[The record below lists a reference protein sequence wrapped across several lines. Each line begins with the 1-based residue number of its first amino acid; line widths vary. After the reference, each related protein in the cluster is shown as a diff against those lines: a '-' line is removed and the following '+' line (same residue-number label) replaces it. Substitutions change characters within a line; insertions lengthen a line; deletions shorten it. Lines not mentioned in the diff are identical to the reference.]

1 MKLDS
6 ARKFNLPLAI
16 IVILLSSGCN
26 YSADDLVENL
36 RNSPIL
42 SAKQKGE
49 DLSEASKI
57 EVTTSKEKGSSN
69 GPITDNA
76 EYEKAKAVLTAPVI
90 AIDNFFAGLT
100 SSSIFPQTDKDKVPN
115 GTPKKGSAEPK
126 SKSGS
131 NASPTKYAE
140 YEKAKAVLTAPVIAA
155 DDFFKSLKSSS
166 FFAPADQVSVPEV
179 KVLSNDLTE
188 GNAKYQ
194 TTLAV
199 LNSPVVAVA
208 RTSVIASSRSL
219 DVVASQKN
227 LTANLSTNAGI
238 FPESGKVQPGAQAT
252 FSLSKFMFDYGQTD
266 RQLKLAALETKGS
279 ILSAHTALNSEL
291 TNLLSNFII
300 LEGARNSLDVID
312 TYLLQ
317 YEEREQTIR
326 TAVSSGILS
335 RTDLLEIEEAKN
347 NIDSQYER
355 LKLTKDRSEKFLQT
369 YLDDQYSKVNEEI
382 SKRLVP
388 GYKLN
393 YTKTNVSSD
402 LIAVRKIALETE
414 IEIAQNYDRYRIN
427 ANASLSSPSPV
438 NDSFS
443 TFAGFSVTKP
453 ILDGGQSP
461 ATIRKKKA
469 DLEVLIQEINALEL
483 ERKLVLSSWEIFK
496 KYHKMDG
503 EFLEERKEI
512 LLSKSIELESR
523 FKAGQVGV
531 VSLASAILSS
541 AQAEVD
547 IIQHKTELMQK
558 KLEAASALTQPCAVV
573 DICED
578 IQQIFSME

>member
-6 ARKFNLPLAI
+6 AKKFNLPLAVSI
-16 IVILLSSGCN
+16 ILLLNGCSNSSDN
-26 YSADDLVENL
+26 LIENL
-36 RNSPIL
+36 KNSPIL
-42 SAKQKGE
+42 SPVQTGE
-49 DLSEASKI
+49 NLSETSTIEIVNSKA
-57 EVTTSKEKGSSN
+57 KKSSN
-69 GPITDNA
+69 GSVAKNA
-76 EYEKAKAVLTAPVI
+76 EYEKAKVVLTAPVI
-90 AIDNFFAGLT
+90 AVDNFFASLT
-100 SSSIFPQTDKDKVPN
+100 NSPIFAQITRNKVSSSTTLNESIDPKIKD
-115 GTPKKGSAEPK
+115 S
-126 SKSGS
+126 S
-131 NASPTKYAE
+131 TKNAE

-155 DDFFKSLKSSS
+155 DEFFENLKSSS
-166 FFAPADQVSVPEV
+166 FFAPTDQVSIPEV
-179 KVLSNDLTE
+179 KTLSNNLIRS
-188 GNAKYQ
+188 NAKYE
-194 TTLAV
+194 TTTAV

-208 RTSVIASSRSL
+208 SKSIIASSRSL
-219 DVVASQKN
+219 DVIASQKN

-266 RQLKLAALETKGS
+266 RQLKLAALETQGS

-291 TNLLSNFII
+291 TNLLSNFIV
-300 LEGARNSLDVID
+300 LEGARSSLDVID

-317 YEEREQTIR
+317 YKEREQTIR

-369 YLDDQYSKVNEEI
+369 YLDDRYSKVNEEI

-402 LIAVRKIALETE
+402 LIAVRQNALETE

-461 ATIRKKKA
+461 ATISKKKA
-469 DLEVLIQEINALEL
+469 DLEVLIQEINALEF
-483 ERKLVLSSWEIFK
+483 ERELVLSSWEIFK
-496 KYHKMDG
+496 KYHQMDG

-558 KLEAASALTQPCAVV
+558 KLEAASALTQPCALV

-578 IQQIFSME
+578 IQQIFSIE

>member
-6 ARKFNLPLAI
+6 AKKFNLPLAVSI
-16 IVILLSSGCN
+16 ILLLNGCSNSSDN
-26 YSADDLVENL
+26 LIENL
-36 RNSPIL
+36 KNSPIL
-42 SAKQKGE
+42 SPVQTGE
-49 DLSEASKI
+49 NLSETSTIEIVNSKA
-57 EVTTSKEKGSSN
+57 KKSSN
-69 GPITDNA
+69 GSVAKNA
-76 EYEKAKAVLTAPVI
+76 EYEKAKVVLTAPVI
-90 AIDNFFAGLT
+90 AVDNFFASLT
-100 SSSIFPQTDKDKVPN
+100 NSPIFAQITRNKVSSSTTLNESIDPKIKD
-115 GTPKKGSAEPK
+115 S
-126 SKSGS
+126 S
-131 NASPTKYAE
+131 TKNAE

-155 DDFFKSLKSSS
+155 DEFFENLKSSS
-166 FFAPADQVSVPEV
+166 FFAPTDQVSIPEV
-179 KVLSNDLTE
+179 KTLSNNLIRS
-188 GNAKYQ
+188 NAKYE
-194 TTLAV
+194 TTTAV

-208 RTSVIASSRSL
+208 SKSIIASSRSL
-219 DVVASQKN
+219 DVIASQKN

-266 RQLKLAALETKGS
+266 RQLKLAALETQGS

-291 TNLLSNFII
+291 TNLLSNFIV
-300 LEGARNSLDVID
+300 LEGARSSLDVID

-317 YEEREQTIR
+317 YKEREQTIR

-369 YLDDQYSKVNEEI
+369 YLNDRYSKVNEEI

-402 LIAVRKIALETE
+402 LIAVRQNALETE

-461 ATIRKKKA
+461 ATISKKKA
-469 DLEVLIQEINALEL
+469 DLEVLIQEINALEF
-483 ERKLVLSSWEIFK
+483 ERELVLSSWEIFK
-496 KYHKMDG
+496 KYHQMDG

-558 KLEAASALTQPCAVV
+558 KLEAASALTQPCALV

-578 IQQIFSME
+578 IQQIFSIE

>member
-6 ARKFNLPLAI
+6 AKKFNLPLAVSI
-16 IVILLSSGCN
+16 ILLLNGCSNSSDN
-26 YSADDLVENL
+26 LIENL
-36 RNSPIL
+36 KNSPIL
-42 SAKQKGE
+42 SPVQTGE
-49 DLSEASKI
+49 NLSETSTIEIVNSKA
-57 EVTTSKEKGSSN
+57 KKSSN
-69 GPITDNA
+69 GSVPKNA
-76 EYEKAKAVLTAPVI
+76 EYEKAKVVLTAPVI
-90 AIDNFFAGLT
+90 AVDNFFASLT
-100 SSSIFPQTDKDKVPN
+100 NSPIFAQITRNKVSSSTTLHESIDPKIKD
-115 GTPKKGSAEPK
+115 S
-126 SKSGS
+126 S
-131 NASPTKYAE
+131 TKNAE

-155 DDFFKSLKSSS
+155 DEFFENLKSSS
-166 FFAPADQVSVPEV
+166 FFAPTDQVSIPEV
-179 KVLSNDLTE
+179 KTLSNNLIRS
-188 GNAKYQ
+188 NAKYE
-194 TTLAV
+194 TTTAV
-199 LNSPVVAVA
+199 MNSPVVAVA
-208 RTSVIASSRSL
+208 SKSIIASSRSL
-219 DVVASQKN
+219 DVIASQKN

-266 RQLKLAALETKGS
+266 RQLKLAALETQGS

-291 TNLLSNFII
+291 TNLLSNFIV
-300 LEGARNSLDVID
+300 LEGARSSLDVID

-317 YEEREQTIR
+317 YKEREQTIR

-369 YLDDQYSKVNEEI
+369 YLNDRYSKVNEEI

-402 LIAVRKIALETE
+402 LIAVRQTALETE

-461 ATIRKKKA
+461 ATISKKKA
-469 DLEVLIQEINALEL
+469 DLEVLIQEINALEF
-483 ERKLVLSSWEIFK
+483 ERELVLSSWEIFK
-496 KYHKMDG
+496 KYHQMDG

-558 KLEAASALTQPCAVV
+558 KLEAASALTQPCALV

-578 IQQIFSME
+578 IQQIFSIE

>member
-6 ARKFNLPLAI
+6 AKKFNLPLAVSI
-16 IVILLSSGCN
+16 ILLLNGCSNSSDN
-26 YSADDLVENL
+26 LIENL
-36 RNSPIL
+36 KNSPIL
-42 SAKQKGE
+42 SPVQKGE
-49 DLSEASKI
+49 NLSETSTTEIVNSKA
-57 EVTTSKEKGSSN
+57 KKSSN
-69 GPITDNA
+69 GSVAKNA
-76 EYEKAKAVLTAPVI
+76 EYEKAKVVLTAPVI
-90 AIDNFFAGLT
+90 AVDNFFASLT
-100 SSSIFPQTDKDKVPN
+100 NSPIFAQITRNKVSSSTTLNESIDPKIKDP
-115 GTPKKGSAEPK
+115 S
-126 SKSGS
+126 
-131 NASPTKYAE
+131 TKNAE

-155 DDFFKSLKSSS
+155 DEFFDNLKSSS
-166 FFAPADQVSVPEV
+166 FFAPTDQVSIPEV
-179 KVLSNDLTE
+179 KTLSNNLIRS
-188 GNAKYQ
+188 NAKYE
-194 TTLAV
+194 TTTAV

-208 RTSVIASSRSL
+208 SKSIIASSRSL
-219 DVVASQKN
+219 DVIASQKN

-266 RQLKLAALETKGS
+266 RQLKLAALETQGS

-291 TNLLSNFII
+291 TNLLSNFIV
-300 LEGARNSLDVID
+300 LEGARSSLDVID

-317 YEEREQTIR
+317 YKEREQTIR

-369 YLDDQYSKVNEEI
+369 YLDDRYSKVNEEI

-402 LIAVRKIALETE
+402 LIAVRQNALETE

-461 ATIRKKKA
+461 ATISKKKA
-469 DLEVLIQEINALEL
+469 DLEVLIQEINALEF
-483 ERKLVLSSWEIFK
+483 ERELVLSSWEIFK
-496 KYHKMDG
+496 KYHQMDG

-558 KLEAASALTQPCAVV
+558 KLEAASALTQPCALV

-578 IQQIFSME
+578 IQQIFSIE

>member
-6 ARKFNLPLAI
+6 AKKFNLPLAVSI
-16 IVILLSSGCN
+16 ILLLNGCSNSSDN
-26 YSADDLVENL
+26 LIENL
-36 RNSPIL
+36 KNSPIL
-42 SAKQKGE
+42 SLVQTGENLGETSTIEIVNSKAKK
-49 DLSEASKI
+49 
-57 EVTTSKEKGSSN
+57 SSN
-69 GPITDNA
+69 GSVAKNA
-76 EYEKAKAVLTAPVI
+76 EYEKAKVVLTAPVI
-90 AIDNFFAGLT
+90 AVDNFFASLT
-100 SSSIFPQTDKDKVPN
+100 NSPIFAQITRNKVSSSTTLNESIDPKIKD
-115 GTPKKGSAEPK
+115 S
-126 SKSGS
+126 S
-131 NASPTKYAE
+131 TKNAE

-155 DDFFKSLKSSS
+155 DEFFENLKSSS
-166 FFAPADQVSVPEV
+166 FFAPTDQVSIPEV
-179 KVLSNDLTE
+179 KTLSNNLIRS
-188 GNAKYQ
+188 NAKYE
-194 TTLAV
+194 TTTAV
-199 LNSPVVAVA
+199 MNSPVVAVA
-208 RTSVIASSRSL
+208 SKSIIASSRSL
-219 DVVASQKN
+219 DVIASQKN

-266 RQLKLAALETKGS
+266 RQLKLAALETQGS

-291 TNLLSNFII
+291 TNLLSNFIV
-300 LEGARNSLDVID
+300 LEGARSSLDVID

-317 YEEREQTIR
+317 YKEREQTIR

-369 YLDDQYSKVNEEI
+369 YLNDRYSKVNEEI

-402 LIAVRKIALETE
+402 LIAVRQTALETE

-461 ATIRKKKA
+461 ATISKKKA
-469 DLEVLIQEINALEL
+469 DLEVLIQEINALEF
-483 ERKLVLSSWEIFK
+483 ERELVLSSWEIFK
-496 KYHKMDG
+496 KYHQMDG

-558 KLEAASALTQPCAVV
+558 KLEAASALTQPCALV

-578 IQQIFSME
+578 IQQIFSIE

>member
-6 ARKFNLPLAI
+6 AKKFNLPLAVSI
-16 IVILLSSGCN
+16 ILLLNGCSNSSDN
-26 YSADDLVENL
+26 LIENL
-36 RNSPIL
+36 KNSPIL
-42 SAKQKGE
+42 SPVQTGE
-49 DLSEASKI
+49 NLSETSTIEIVNSKA
-57 EVTTSKEKGSSN
+57 KKSSN
-69 GPITDNA
+69 DSVAKNA
-76 EYEKAKAVLTAPVI
+76 EYEQAKVVLTAPVI
-90 AIDNFFAGLT
+90 AVDNFFASLT
-100 SSSIFPQTDKDKVPN
+100 NSPIFAQITRNKVSSSTTLNESIDPKIKD
-115 GTPKKGSAEPK
+115 S
-126 SKSGS
+126 S
-131 NASPTKYAE
+131 TKNAE

-155 DDFFKSLKSSS
+155 DEFFENLKSSS
-166 FFAPADQVSVPEV
+166 FFAPTDQVSIPEV
-179 KVLSNDLTE
+179 KTLSNNLIG
-188 GNAKYQ
+188 GNAKYE
-194 TTLAV
+194 TTTAV

-208 RTSVIASSRSL
+208 SKSIIASSRSL
-219 DVVASQKN
+219 DVIASQKN

-266 RQLKLAALETKGS
+266 RQLKLAALETQGS

-291 TNLLSNFII
+291 TNLLSNFIV
-300 LEGARNSLDVID
+300 LEGARSSLDVID

-317 YEEREQTIR
+317 YKEREQTIR

-369 YLDDQYSKVNEEI
+369 YLDDRYSKVNEEI
-382 SKRLVP
+382 SSRLVP

-393 YTKTNVSSD
+393 YTQKNVSSD
-402 LIAVRKIALETE
+402 LIAVRQIALETE

-469 DLEVLIQEINALEL
+469 DLEVLIQETNALEL
-483 ERKLVLSSWEIFK
+483 ERELVLSSWKIYK
-496 KYHKMDG
+496 KYHQMDG
-503 EFLEERKEI
+503 EFLEQRKEI
-512 LLSKSIELESR
+512 LVDKSSELESR

-547 IIQHKTELMQK
+547 IIQHQTELMQK
-558 KLEAASALTQPCAVV
+558 KLEAASALTQPCALV

-578 IQQIFSME
+578 IQQIFSIE

>member
-6 ARKFNLPLAI
+6 AKKFNLPLAVSI
-16 IVILLSSGCN
+16 ILLLNGCSNSSDN
-26 YSADDLVENL
+26 LIENL
-36 RNSPIL
+36 KNSPIL
-42 SAKQKGE
+42 SPVQTGE
-49 DLSEASKI
+49 NLSETSTIEIVNSKA
-57 EVTTSKEKGSSN
+57 KKSSN
-69 GPITDNA
+69 GSVAKNA
-76 EYEKAKAVLTAPVI
+76 EYEKAKVVLTAPVI
-90 AIDNFFAGLT
+90 AVDNFFASLT
-100 SSSIFPQTDKDKVPN
+100 NSPIFAQITRNKVSSSTTLNESIDPKIKD
-115 GTPKKGSAEPK
+115 S
-126 SKSGS
+126 S
-131 NASPTKYAE
+131 TKNAE

-155 DDFFKSLKSSS
+155 DEFFENLKSSS
-166 FFAPADQVSVPEV
+166 FFAPTDQVSIPEV
-179 KVLSNDLTE
+179 KTLSNNLIRS
-188 GNAKYQ
+188 NAKYE
-194 TTLAV
+194 TTTAV

-208 RTSVIASSRSL
+208 SKSIIASSRSL
-219 DVVASQKN
+219 DVIASQKN

-266 RQLKLAALETKGS
+266 RQLKLAALETQGS

-291 TNLLSNFII
+291 TNLLSNFIV
-300 LEGARNSLDVID
+300 LEGARSSLDVID

-317 YEEREQTIR
+317 YKEREQTIR

-369 YLDDQYSKVNEEI
+369 YLNDRYSKVNEEI

-402 LIAVRKIALETE
+402 LIAVRQNALETE

-461 ATIRKKKA
+461 ATISKKKA

-483 ERKLVLSSWEIFK
+483 ERELVLSSWEIFK
-496 KYHKMDG
+496 KYHQMDG

-558 KLEAASALTQPCAVV
+558 KLEAASALTQPCALV

-578 IQQIFSME
+578 IQQIFSIE

>member
-6 ARKFNLPLAI
+6 AKKFNLPLAVSI
-16 IVILLSSGCN
+16 ILLLNGCSNSSDN
-26 YSADDLVENL
+26 LIENL
-36 RNSPIL
+36 KNSPIL
-42 SAKQKGE
+42 SPVQTGE
-49 DLSEASKI
+49 NLSETSTIEIVNSKA
-57 EVTTSKEKGSSN
+57 KKSSN
-69 GPITDNA
+69 GSVAKNA
-76 EYEKAKAVLTAPVI
+76 EYEKAKVVLTAPVI
-90 AIDNFFAGLT
+90 AVDNFFASLT
-100 SSSIFPQTDKDKVPN
+100 NSPIFAQITRNKVSSSTTLNESIDPKIKD
-115 GTPKKGSAEPK
+115 S
-126 SKSGS
+126 S
-131 NASPTKYAE
+131 TKNAE

-155 DDFFKSLKSSS
+155 DEFFENLKSSS
-166 FFAPADQVSVPEV
+166 FFAPTDQVSIPEV
-179 KVLSNDLTE
+179 KTLSNNLIRS
-188 GNAKYQ
+188 NAKYE
-194 TTLAV
+194 TTTAV

-208 RTSVIASSRSL
+208 SKSIIASSRSL
-219 DVVASQKN
+219 DVIASQKN

-266 RQLKLAALETKGS
+266 RQLKLAALETQGS

-291 TNLLSNFII
+291 TNLLSNFIV
-300 LEGARNSLDVID
+300 LEGARSSLDVID

-317 YEEREQTIR
+317 YKEREQTIR

-369 YLDDQYSKVNEEI
+369 YLDDRYSKVNEEI

-402 LIAVRKIALETE
+402 LIAVRQNALETE

-461 ATIRKKKA
+461 ATISKKKA

-483 ERKLVLSSWEIFK
+483 ERELVLSSWEIFK
-496 KYHKMDG
+496 KYHQMDG

-558 KLEAASALTQPCAVV
+558 KLEAASALTQPCALV

-578 IQQIFSME
+578 IQQIFSIE

>member
-6 ARKFNLPLAI
+6 AKKFNLPLAVSI
-16 IVILLSSGCN
+16 ILLLNGCSNSSDN
-26 YSADDLVENL
+26 LIENL
-36 RNSPIL
+36 KNSPIL
-42 SAKQKGE
+42 SPVQTGE
-49 DLSEASKI
+49 NLSETSTIEIVNSKA
-57 EVTTSKEKGSSN
+57 KKSSN
-69 GPITDNA
+69 GSVAKNA
-76 EYEKAKAVLTAPVI
+76 EYEKAKVVLTAPVI
-90 AIDNFFAGLT
+90 AVDNFFASLT
-100 SSSIFPQTDKDKVPN
+100 NSPIFAQITRNKVSSSTTLNESIDPKIKD
-115 GTPKKGSAEPK
+115 S
-126 SKSGS
+126 S
-131 NASPTKYAE
+131 TKNAE

-155 DDFFKSLKSSS
+155 DEFFDNLKSSS
-166 FFAPADQVSVPEV
+166 FFAPTDQVSIPEV
-179 KVLSNDLTE
+179 KTLSNNLIRS
-188 GNAKYQ
+188 NAKYE
-194 TTLAV
+194 TTTAV

-208 RTSVIASSRSL
+208 SKSIIASSRSL
-219 DVVASQKN
+219 DVIASQKN

-266 RQLKLAALETKGS
+266 RQLKLAALETQGS

-291 TNLLSNFII
+291 TNLLSNFIV
-300 LEGARNSLDVID
+300 LEGARSSLDVID

-317 YEEREQTIR
+317 YKEREQTIR

-369 YLDDQYSKVNEEI
+369 YLNDRYSKVNEEI

-402 LIAVRKIALETE
+402 LIAVRQTALETE

-483 ERKLVLSSWEIFK
+483 ERELVLSSWEIFK
-496 KYHKMDG
+496 KYHQMDG

-578 IQQIFSME
+578 IQQIFSIE

>member
-6 ARKFNLPLAI
+6 AKKFNLPLAVSI
-16 IVILLSSGCN
+16 ILLLNGCSNSSDN
-26 YSADDLVENL
+26 LIENL
-36 RNSPIL
+36 KNSPIL
-42 SAKQKGE
+42 SPVQTGE
-49 DLSEASKI
+49 NLSETSKI
-57 EVTTSKEKGSSN
+57 EIVNSKAKKSSN
-69 GPITDNA
+69 GSVAKNA
-76 EYEKAKAVLTAPVI
+76 EYEKAKVVLTAPVI
-90 AIDNFFAGLT
+90 AVDNFFASLT
-100 SSSIFPQTDKDKVPN
+100 NSPIFAQITRNKVSSSTTLNENIDPKIKDP
-115 GTPKKGSAEPK
+115 S
-126 SKSGS
+126 
-131 NASPTKYAE
+131 TKNAE

-155 DDFFKSLKSSS
+155 DEFFENLKSSS
-166 FFAPADQVSVPEV
+166 FFAPTDQVSIPEV
-179 KVLSNDLTE
+179 KTLSNNLIRS
-188 GNAKYQ
+188 NAKYE
-194 TTLAV
+194 TTTAV
-199 LNSPVVAVA
+199 MNSPVVAVA
-208 RTSVIASSRSL
+208 SKSIIASSRSL
-219 DVVASQKN
+219 DVIASQKN

-266 RQLKLAALETKGS
+266 RQLKLAALETQGS

-291 TNLLSNFII
+291 TNLLSNFIV
-300 LEGARNSLDVID
+300 LEGARSSLDVID

-317 YEEREQTIR
+317 YKEREQTIR

-369 YLDDQYSKVNEEI
+369 YLNDRYSKVNEEI

-402 LIAVRKIALETE
+402 LIAVRQNALETE

-461 ATIRKKKA
+461 ATISKKKA
-469 DLEVLIQEINALEL
+469 DLEVLIQEINALEF
-483 ERKLVLSSWEIFK
+483 ERELVLSSWEIFK
-496 KYHKMDG
+496 KYHQMDG
-503 EFLEERKEI
+503 KFLEERKEI

-578 IQQIFSME
+578 IQQIFSIE

>member
-6 ARKFNLPLAI
+6 AKKFNLPLAVSI
-16 IVILLSSGCN
+16 ILLLNGCSNSSDN
-26 YSADDLVENL
+26 LIENL
-36 RNSPIL
+36 KNSPIL
-42 SAKQKGE
+42 SPVQTGE
-49 DLSEASKI
+49 NLSETSTIEIVNSKA
-57 EVTTSKEKGSSN
+57 KKSSN
-69 GPITDNA
+69 GSVAKNA
-76 EYEKAKAVLTAPVI
+76 EYEKAKVVLTAPVI
-90 AIDNFFAGLT
+90 AVDNFFASLT
-100 SSSIFPQTDKDKVPN
+100 NSPIFAQITRNKVSSSTTLNESIDPKIKD
-115 GTPKKGSAEPK
+115 S
-126 SKSGS
+126 S
-131 NASPTKYAE
+131 TKNAE

-155 DDFFKSLKSSS
+155 DEFFENLKSSS
-166 FFAPADQVSVPEV
+166 FFAPTDQVSIPEV
-179 KVLSNDLTE
+179 KTLSNNLIRS
-188 GNAKYQ
+188 NAKYE
-194 TTLAV
+194 TTTAV

-208 RTSVIASSRSL
+208 SKSIIASSRSL
-219 DVVASQKN
+219 DVIASQKN

-252 FSLSKFMFDYGQTD
+252 FSLSKFIFDYGQTD
-266 RQLKLAALETKGS
+266 RQLKLAALETQGS

-291 TNLLSNFII
+291 TNLLSNFIV
-300 LEGARNSLDVID
+300 LEGARSSLDVID

-317 YEEREQTIR
+317 YKEREQTIR

-369 YLDDQYSKVNEEI
+369 YLNDRYSKVNEEI

-402 LIAVRKIALETE
+402 LIAVRQNALETE

-461 ATIRKKKA
+461 ATISKKKA
-469 DLEVLIQEINALEL
+469 DLEVLIQEINALEF
-483 ERKLVLSSWEIFK
+483 ERELVLSSWEIFK
-496 KYHKMDG
+496 KYHQMDG

-558 KLEAASALTQPCAVV
+558 KLEAASALTQPCALV

-578 IQQIFSME
+578 IQQIFSIE

>member
-6 ARKFNLPLAI
+6 AKKFNLPLAVSI
-16 IVILLSSGCN
+16 ILLLNGCSNSSDN
-26 YSADDLVENL
+26 LIENL
-36 RNSPIL
+36 KNSPIL
-42 SAKQKGE
+42 SPVQTGE
-49 DLSEASKI
+49 NLSETSTIEIVNSKA
-57 EVTTSKEKGSSN
+57 KKSSN
-69 GPITDNA
+69 GSVAKNA
-76 EYEKAKAVLTAPVI
+76 EYEKAKVVLTAPVI
-90 AIDNFFAGLT
+90 AVDNFFASLT
-100 SSSIFPQTDKDKVPN
+100 NSPIFAQITRNKVSSSTTLNESIDPKIKD
-115 GTPKKGSAEPK
+115 S
-126 SKSGS
+126 S
-131 NASPTKYAE
+131 TKNAE

-155 DDFFKSLKSSS
+155 DEFFENLKSSS
-166 FFAPADQVSVPEV
+166 FFAPTDQVSIPEV
-179 KVLSNDLTE
+179 KTLSNNLIRS
-188 GNAKYQ
+188 NAKYE
-194 TTLAV
+194 TTTAV

-208 RTSVIASSRSL
+208 SKSIIASSRSL
-219 DVVASQKN
+219 DVIASQKN

-266 RQLKLAALETKGS
+266 RQLKLAALETQGS

-291 TNLLSNFII
+291 TNLLSNFIV
-300 LEGARNSLDVID
+300 LEGARSSLDVID

-317 YEEREQTIR
+317 YKEREQTIR

-369 YLDDQYSKVNEEI
+369 YLDDRYSKVNEEI

-402 LIAVRKIALETE
+402 LIAVRQTALETE

-461 ATIRKKKA
+461 ATISKKKA
-469 DLEVLIQEINALEL
+469 DLEVLIQEINALEF
-483 ERKLVLSSWEIFK
+483 ERELVLSSWEIFK
-496 KYHKMDG
+496 KYHQMDG

-558 KLEAASALTQPCAVV
+558 KLEAASALTQPCALV

-578 IQQIFSME
+578 IQQIFSIE

>member
-6 ARKFNLPLAI
+6 AKKFNLPLAVSI
-16 IVILLSSGCN
+16 ILLLNGCSNSSDN
-26 YSADDLVENL
+26 LIENL
-36 RNSPIL
+36 KNSPIL
-42 SAKQKGE
+42 SPVQTGE
-49 DLSEASKI
+49 NLSETSTIEIVNSKA
-57 EVTTSKEKGSSN
+57 KKSSN
-69 GPITDNA
+69 GSVAKNA
-76 EYEKAKAVLTAPVI
+76 EYEKAKVVLTAPVI
-90 AIDNFFAGLT
+90 AVDNFFASLT
-100 SSSIFPQTDKDKVPN
+100 NSPLFAQITRNKVSSSTTLNESIDPKIKD
-115 GTPKKGSAEPK
+115 S
-126 SKSGS
+126 S
-131 NASPTKYAE
+131 TKNAE

-155 DDFFKSLKSSS
+155 DEFFENLKSSS
-166 FFAPADQVSVPEV
+166 FFAPTDQVSIPEV
-179 KVLSNDLTE
+179 KTLSNNLIRS
-188 GNAKYQ
+188 NAKYE
-194 TTLAV
+194 TTTAV

-208 RTSVIASSRSL
+208 SKSIIASSRSL
-219 DVVASQKN
+219 DVIASQKN

-266 RQLKLAALETKGS
+266 RQLKLAALETQGS

-291 TNLLSNFII
+291 TNLLSNFIV
-300 LEGARNSLDVID
+300 LEGARSSLDVID

-317 YEEREQTIR
+317 YKEREQTIR

-369 YLDDQYSKVNEEI
+369 YLNDRYSKVNEEI

-402 LIAVRKIALETE
+402 LIAVRQNALETE

-461 ATIRKKKA
+461 ATISKKKA
-469 DLEVLIQEINALEL
+469 DLEVLIQEINALEF
-483 ERKLVLSSWEIFK
+483 ERELVLSSWEIFK
-496 KYHKMDG
+496 KYHQMDG

-558 KLEAASALTQPCAVV
+558 KLEAASALTQPCALV

-578 IQQIFSME
+578 IQQIFSIE

>member
-6 ARKFNLPLAI
+6 AKKFNLPLAVSI
-16 IVILLSSGCN
+16 ILLLNGCSNSSDN
-26 YSADDLVENL
+26 LIENL
-36 RNSPIL
+36 QNSPIL
-42 SAKQKGE
+42 SPVQTGE
-49 DLSEASKI
+49 NLSETSTIEIVNSKA
-57 EVTTSKEKGSSN
+57 KKSSN
-69 GPITDNA
+69 GSVAKNA
-76 EYEKAKAVLTAPVI
+76 EYEKAKVVLTAPVI
-90 AIDNFFAGLT
+90 AVDNFFASLT
-100 SSSIFPQTDKDKVPN
+100 NSPIFAQITRNKVSSNTTLNESIDPKIKD
-115 GTPKKGSAEPK
+115 S
-126 SKSGS
+126 S
-131 NASPTKYAE
+131 TKNAE

-155 DDFFKSLKSSS
+155 DEFFENLKSSS
-166 FFAPADQVSVPEV
+166 FFAPTDQVSIPEV
-179 KVLSNDLTE
+179 KTLSNNLIRS
-188 GNAKYQ
+188 NAKYE
-194 TTLAV
+194 TTTAV

-208 RTSVIASSRSL
+208 SKSIIASSRSL
-219 DVVASQKN
+219 DVIASQKN

-266 RQLKLAALETKGS
+266 RQLKLAALETQGS

-291 TNLLSNFII
+291 TNLLSNFIV
-300 LEGARNSLDVID
+300 LEGARSSLDVID

-317 YEEREQTIR
+317 YKEREQTIR

-369 YLDDQYSKVNEEI
+369 YLNDRYSKVNEEI

-402 LIAVRKIALETE
+402 LIAVRQIALETE

-461 ATIRKKKA
+461 ATISKKKA

-483 ERKLVLSSWEIFK
+483 ERELVLSSWEIFK
-496 KYHKMDG
+496 KYHQMDG

-547 IIQHKTELMQK
+547 IIQHQTELMQK

-578 IQQIFSME
+578 IQQIFSIE

>member
-6 ARKFNLPLAI
+6 AKKFNLPLAVSI
-16 IVILLSSGCN
+16 ILLLNGCSNSSDN
-26 YSADDLVENL
+26 LIENL
-36 RNSPIL
+36 KNSPIL
-42 SAKQKGE
+42 SPVQKGE
-49 DLSEASKI
+49 NLSETSTTEIVNSKA
-57 EVTTSKEKGSSN
+57 KKSSN
-69 GPITDNA
+69 GSVAKNA
-76 EYEKAKAVLTAPVI
+76 EYEKAKVVLTAPVI
-90 AIDNFFAGLT
+90 AVDNFFASLT
-100 SSSIFPQTDKDKVPN
+100 NSPIFAQITRNKVSSSTTLNESIDPKIKDP
-115 GTPKKGSAEPK
+115 S
-126 SKSGS
+126 
-131 NASPTKYAE
+131 TKNAE

-155 DDFFKSLKSSS
+155 DEFFENLKSSS
-166 FFAPADQVSVPEV
+166 FFAPTDQVSIPEV
-179 KVLSNDLTE
+179 KTLSNNLIRS
-188 GNAKYQ
+188 NAKYE
-194 TTLAV
+194 TTTAV

-208 RTSVIASSRSL
+208 SKSIIASSRSL
-219 DVVASQKN
+219 DVIASQKN

-266 RQLKLAALETKGS
+266 RQLKLAALETQGS

-291 TNLLSNFII
+291 TNLLSNFIV
-300 LEGARNSLDVID
+300 LEGARSSLDVID

-317 YEEREQTIR
+317 YKEREQTIR

-369 YLDDQYSKVNEEI
+369 YLDDRYSKVNEEI

-402 LIAVRKIALETE
+402 LIAVRQNALETE

-461 ATIRKKKA
+461 ATISKKKA
-469 DLEVLIQEINALEL
+469 DLEVLIQEINALEF
-483 ERKLVLSSWEIFK
+483 ERELVLSSWEIFK
-496 KYHKMDG
+496 KYHQMDG

-558 KLEAASALTQPCAVV
+558 KLEAASALTQPCALV

-578 IQQIFSME
+578 IQQIFSIE

>member
-6 ARKFNLPLAI
+6 AKKFNLPLAVSI
-16 IVILLSSGCN
+16 ILLLNGCSNSSDN
-26 YSADDLVENL
+26 LIENL
-36 RNSPIL
+36 KNSPIL
-42 SAKQKGE
+42 SPVQTGE
-49 DLSEASKI
+49 NLSETSTIEIVNSKA
-57 EVTTSKEKGSSN
+57 KKSSN
-69 GPITDNA
+69 GSVAKNA
-76 EYEKAKAVLTAPVI
+76 EYEKAKVVLTAPVI
-90 AIDNFFAGLT
+90 AVDNFFASLT
-100 SSSIFPQTDKDKVPN
+100 NSPIFAQITRNKVSSSTTLNESIDPKIKD
-115 GTPKKGSAEPK
+115 S
-126 SKSGS
+126 S
-131 NASPTKYAE
+131 TKNAE

-155 DDFFKSLKSSS
+155 DEFFENLKSSS
-166 FFAPADQVSVPEV
+166 FFAPTDQVSIPEV
-179 KVLSNDLTE
+179 KTLSNNLIRSS
-188 GNAKYQ
+188 AKYE
-194 TTLAV
+194 TTTAV
-199 LNSPVVAVA
+199 MNSPVVAVA
-208 RTSVIASSRSL
+208 SKSIIASSRSL
-219 DVVASQKN
+219 DVIASQKN

-266 RQLKLAALETKGS
+266 RQLKLAALETQGS

-291 TNLLSNFII
+291 TNLLSNFIV
-300 LEGARNSLDVID
+300 LEGARSSLDVID

-317 YEEREQTIR
+317 YKEREQTIR

-369 YLDDQYSKVNEEI
+369 YLNDRYSKVNEEI

-402 LIAVRKIALETE
+402 LIAVRQNALETE

-483 ERKLVLSSWEIFK
+483 ERELVLSSWEIFK
-496 KYHKMDG
+496 KYHQMDG

-558 KLEAASALTQPCAVV
+558 KLEAASALTQPCALV

-578 IQQIFSME
+578 IQQIFSIE

>member
-6 ARKFNLPLAI
+6 AKKFNLPLAVSI
-16 IVILLSSGCN
+16 ILLLNGCSNSSDN
-26 YSADDLVENL
+26 LIENL
-36 RNSPIL
+36 KNSPIL
-42 SAKQKGE
+42 SPMQTGE
-49 DLSEASKI
+49 NLSETSTIEIVNSKA
-57 EVTTSKEKGSSN
+57 KKSSN
-69 GPITDNA
+69 GSVAKNA
-76 EYEKAKAVLTAPVI
+76 EYEKAKVVLTAPVI
-90 AIDNFFAGLT
+90 AVDNFFASLT
-100 SSSIFPQTDKDKVPN
+100 NSPIFAQITRNKVSSSTTLNESIDPKIKD
-115 GTPKKGSAEPK
+115 S
-126 SKSGS
+126 S
-131 NASPTKYAE
+131 TKNAE

-155 DDFFKSLKSSS
+155 DEFFENLKSSS
-166 FFAPADQVSVPEV
+166 FFAPTDQVSIPEV
-179 KVLSNDLTE
+179 KTLSNNLIRS
-188 GNAKYQ
+188 NAKYE
-194 TTLAV
+194 TTTAV
-199 LNSPVVAVA
+199 MNSPVVAVA
-208 RTSVIASSRSL
+208 SKSIIASSRSL
-219 DVVASQKN
+219 DVIASQKN

-266 RQLKLAALETKGS
+266 RQLKLAALETQGS

-291 TNLLSNFII
+291 TNLLSNFIV
-300 LEGARNSLDVID
+300 LEGARSSLDVID

-317 YEEREQTIR
+317 YKEREQTIR

-369 YLDDQYSKVNEEI
+369 YLNDRYSKVNEEI

-402 LIAVRKIALETE
+402 LIAVRQTALETE

-461 ATIRKKKA
+461 ATISKKKA
-469 DLEVLIQEINALEL
+469 DLEVLIQEINALEF
-483 ERKLVLSSWEIFK
+483 ERELVLSSWEIFK
-496 KYHKMDG
+496 KYHQMDG

-558 KLEAASALTQPCAVV
+558 KLEAASALTQPCTLV

-578 IQQIFSME
+578 IQQIFSIE

>member
-6 ARKFNLPLAI
+6 AKKFNLPLAVSI
-16 IVILLSSGCN
+16 ILLLNGCSNSSDN
-26 YSADDLVENL
+26 LIENL
-36 RNSPIL
+36 KNSPIL
-42 SAKQKGE
+42 SPVQTGE
-49 DLSEASKI
+49 NLSETSTIEIVNSKA
-57 EVTTSKEKGSSN
+57 KKSSN
-69 GPITDNA
+69 GSVAKNA
-76 EYEKAKAVLTAPVI
+76 EYEKAKVVLTAPVI
-90 AIDNFFAGLT
+90 AVDNFFASLT
-100 SSSIFPQTDKDKVPN
+100 NSPIFAQITRNKVSSSTTLTESIDPKIKD
-115 GTPKKGSAEPK
+115 S
-126 SKSGS
+126 S
-131 NASPTKYAE
+131 TKNAE

-155 DDFFKSLKSSS
+155 DEFFENLKSSS
-166 FFAPADQVSVPEV
+166 FFAPTDQVSIPEV
-179 KVLSNDLTE
+179 KTLSNNLIRS
-188 GNAKYQ
+188 NAKYE
-194 TTLAV
+194 TTTAV

-208 RTSVIASSRSL
+208 SKSIIASSRSL
-219 DVVASQKN
+219 DVIASQKN

-266 RQLKLAALETKGS
+266 RQLKLAALETQGS

-291 TNLLSNFII
+291 TNLLSNFIV
-300 LEGARNSLDVID
+300 LEGARSSLDVID

-317 YEEREQTIR
+317 YKEREQTIR

-369 YLDDQYSKVNEEI
+369 YLNDRYSKVNEEI

-402 LIAVRKIALETE
+402 LIAVRQTALETE

-469 DLEVLIQEINALEL
+469 DLEVLIQEINALEF
-483 ERKLVLSSWEIFK
+483 ERELVLSSWEIFK
-496 KYHKMDG
+496 KYHQMDG

-558 KLEAASALTQPCAVV
+558 KLEAASALTQPCALV

-578 IQQIFSME
+578 IQQIFSIE

>member
-6 ARKFNLPLAI
+6 AKKFNLPLAVSI
-16 IVILLSSGCN
+16 ILLLNGCSNSSDN
-26 YSADDLVENL
+26 LIENL
-36 RNSPIL
+36 KNSPIL
-42 SAKQKGE
+42 SPVQTGE
-49 DLSEASKI
+49 NLSETSTIEIVNSKA
-57 EVTTSKEKGSSN
+57 KKSSN
-69 GPITDNA
+69 GSVAKNA
-76 EYEKAKAVLTAPVI
+76 EYEKAKVVLTAPVI
-90 AIDNFFAGLT
+90 AVDNFFASLT
-100 SSSIFPQTDKDKVPN
+100 NSPIFAQITRNKVSSSTTLNESIDPKIKD
-115 GTPKKGSAEPK
+115 S
-126 SKSGS
+126 S
-131 NASPTKYAE
+131 TKNAE

-155 DDFFKSLKSSS
+155 DEFFENLKSSS
-166 FFAPADQVSVPEV
+166 FFAPTDQVSIPEV
-179 KVLSNDLTE
+179 KTLSNNLIRS
-188 GNAKYQ
+188 NAKYE
-194 TTLAV
+194 TTTAV

-208 RTSVIASSRSL
+208 SKSIIASSRSL
-219 DVVASQKN
+219 DVIASQKN

-266 RQLKLAALETKGS
+266 RQLKLAALETQGS

-291 TNLLSNFII
+291 TNLLSNFIV
-300 LEGARNSLDVID
+300 LEGARSSLDVID

-317 YEEREQTIR
+317 YKEREQTIR

-369 YLDDQYSKVNEEI
+369 YLNDRYSKVNEEI

-402 LIAVRKIALETE
+402 LIAVRQTALETE

-461 ATIRKKKA
+461 ATISKKKA
-469 DLEVLIQEINALEL
+469 DLEVLIQEINALEF
-483 ERKLVLSSWEIFK
+483 ERELVLSSWEIFK
-496 KYHKMDG
+496 KYHQMDG

-558 KLEAASALTQPCAVV
+558 KLEAASALTQPCALV

-578 IQQIFSME
+578 IQQIFSIE

>member
-6 ARKFNLPLAI
+6 AKKFNLPLAVSI
-16 IVILLSSGCN
+16 ILLLNGCSNSSDN
-26 YSADDLVENL
+26 LIENL
-36 RNSPIL
+36 KNSPIL
-42 SAKQKGE
+42 SPVQTGE
-49 DLSEASKI
+49 NLSETSTIEIVNSKA
-57 EVTTSKEKGSSN
+57 KKSSN
-69 GPITDNA
+69 GSVAKNA
-76 EYEKAKAVLTAPVI
+76 EYEKAKVVLTAPVI
-90 AIDNFFAGLT
+90 AVDNFFASLT
-100 SSSIFPQTDKDKVPN
+100 NSPIFAQITRNKVSSSTTLNESIDPKIKD
-115 GTPKKGSAEPK
+115 S
-126 SKSGS
+126 S
-131 NASPTKYAE
+131 TKNAE

-155 DDFFKSLKSSS
+155 DEFFENLKSSS
-166 FFAPADQVSVPEV
+166 FFAPTDQVSIPEV
-179 KVLSNDLTE
+179 KTLSNNLIRS
-188 GNAKYQ
+188 NAKYE
-194 TTLAV
+194 TTTAV
-199 LNSPVVAVA
+199 MNSPVVAVA
-208 RTSVIASSRSL
+208 SKSIIASSRSL
-219 DVVASQKN
+219 DVIASQKN

-266 RQLKLAALETKGS
+266 RQLKLAALETQGS

-291 TNLLSNFII
+291 TNLLSNFIV
-300 LEGARNSLDVID
+300 LEGARSSLDVID

-317 YEEREQTIR
+317 YKEREQTIR

-369 YLDDQYSKVNEEI
+369 YLNDQYSKVNEEI

-402 LIAVRKIALETE
+402 LIAVRQTALETE

-461 ATIRKKKA
+461 ATISKKKA
-469 DLEVLIQEINALEL
+469 DLEVLIQEINALEF
-483 ERKLVLSSWEIFK
+483 ERELVLSSWEIFK
-496 KYHKMDG
+496 KYHQMDG

-558 KLEAASALTQPCAVV
+558 KLEAASALTQPCALV

-578 IQQIFSME
+578 IQQIFSIE

>member
-6 ARKFNLPLAI
+6 AKKFNLPLAVSI
-16 IVILLSSGCN
+16 ILLLNGCSNSSDN
-26 YSADDLVENL
+26 LIENL
-36 RNSPIL
+36 KNSPIL
-42 SAKQKGE
+42 SPVQKGE
-49 DLSEASKI
+49 NLSETSTTEIVNSKA
-57 EVTTSKEKGSSN
+57 KKSSN
-69 GPITDNA
+69 GSVAKNA
-76 EYEKAKAVLTAPVI
+76 EYEKAKVVLTAPVI
-90 AIDNFFAGLT
+90 AVDNFFASLT
-100 SSSIFPQTDKDKVPN
+100 NSPIFAQITRNKVSSSTTLNESIDPKTKD
-115 GTPKKGSAEPK
+115 SS
-126 SKSGS
+126 SK
-131 NASPTKYAE
+131 NAE

-155 DDFFKSLKSSS
+155 DEFFENLKSSS
-166 FFAPADQVSVPEV
+166 FFAPTDQVSIPEV
-179 KVLSNDLTE
+179 KTLSNNLIRS
-188 GNAKYQ
+188 NAKYE
-194 TTLAV
+194 TTTAV

-208 RTSVIASSRSL
+208 SKSIIASSRSL
-219 DVVASQKN
+219 DVIASQKN

-266 RQLKLAALETKGS
+266 RQLKLAALETQGS

-291 TNLLSNFII
+291 TNLLSNFIV
-300 LEGARNSLDVID
+300 LEGARSSLDVID

-317 YEEREQTIR
+317 YKEREQTIR

-369 YLDDQYSKVNEEI
+369 YLDDRYSKVNEEI

-402 LIAVRKIALETE
+402 LIAVRQNALETE

-461 ATIRKKKA
+461 ATISKKKA
-469 DLEVLIQEINALEL
+469 DLEVLIQEINALEF
-483 ERKLVLSSWEIFK
+483 ERELVLSSWEIFK
-496 KYHKMDG
+496 KYHQMDG

-558 KLEAASALTQPCAVV
+558 KLEAASALTQPCALV

-578 IQQIFSME
+578 IQQIFSIE

>member
-6 ARKFNLPLAI
+6 AKKFNLPLAVSI
-16 IVILLSSGCN
+16 ILLLNGCSNSSDN
-26 YSADDLVENL
+26 LIENL
-36 RNSPIL
+36 KNSPFL
-42 SAKQKGE
+42 SPVQTSE
-49 DLSEASKI
+49 NLSETSTIEIVNSKA
-57 EVTTSKEKGSSN
+57 KKSSN
-69 GPITDNA
+69 GSVAKNA
-76 EYEKAKAVLTAPVI
+76 EYEKAKVVLTAPVI
-90 AIDNFFAGLT
+90 AVDNFFASLT
-100 SSSIFPQTDKDKVPN
+100 NSPIFAQITRNKVSSSTTLNESIDPKIKDP
-115 GTPKKGSAEPK
+115 S
-126 SKSGS
+126 
-131 NASPTKYAE
+131 TKNAE

-155 DDFFKSLKSSS
+155 DEFFENLKSSS
-166 FFAPADQVSVPEV
+166 FFAPTDQVSIPEV
-179 KVLSNDLTE
+179 KTLSNNLIRS
-188 GNAKYQ
+188 NAKYE
-194 TTLAV
+194 TTTAV
-199 LNSPVVAVA
+199 MNSPVVAVA
-208 RTSVIASSRSL
+208 SKSIIASSRSL
-219 DVVASQKN
+219 DVIASQKN

-266 RQLKLAALETKGS
+266 RQLKLAALETQGS

-291 TNLLSNFII
+291 TNLLSNFIV
-300 LEGARNSLDVID
+300 LEGARSSLDVID

-317 YEEREQTIR
+317 YKEREQTIR

-369 YLDDQYSKVNEEI
+369 YLNDRYSKVNEEI

-402 LIAVRKIALETE
+402 LIAVRQNALETE

-461 ATIRKKKA
+461 ATISKKKA
-469 DLEVLIQEINALEL
+469 DLEVLIQEINALEF
-483 ERKLVLSSWEIFK
+483 ERELVLSSWEIFK
-496 KYHKMDG
+496 KYHQMDG

-578 IQQIFSME
+578 IQQIFSIE

>member
-6 ARKFNLPLAI
+6 AKKFNLPLAVSI
-16 IVILLSSGCN
+16 ILLLNGCSNSSDN
-26 YSADDLVENL
+26 LIENL
-36 RNSPIL
+36 KNSPIL
-42 SAKQKGE
+42 SPVQKGE
-49 DLSEASKI
+49 NLSETSTIEIVNSKA
-57 EVTTSKEKGSSN
+57 KKSSN
-69 GPITDNA
+69 GSVAKNA
-76 EYEKAKAVLTAPVI
+76 EYEKAKVVLTAPVI
-90 AIDNFFAGLT
+90 AVDNFFASLT
-100 SSSIFPQTDKDKVPN
+100 NSPIFAQITRNKVSSSTTLNESIDPKIKD
-115 GTPKKGSAEPK
+115 S
-126 SKSGS
+126 S
-131 NASPTKYAE
+131 TKNAE

-155 DDFFKSLKSSS
+155 DEFFENLKSSS
-166 FFAPADQVSVPEV
+166 FFAPTDQVSIPEV
-179 KVLSNDLTE
+179 KTLSNNLIRS
-188 GNAKYQ
+188 NAKYE
-194 TTLAV
+194 TTTAV

-208 RTSVIASSRSL
+208 SKSIIASSRSL
-219 DVVASQKN
+219 DVIASQKN

-266 RQLKLAALETKGS
+266 RQLKLAALETQGS

-291 TNLLSNFII
+291 TNLLSNFIV
-300 LEGARNSLDVID
+300 LEGARSSLDVID

-317 YEEREQTIR
+317 YKEREQTIR

-369 YLDDQYSKVNEEI
+369 YLDDRYSKVNEEI

-402 LIAVRKIALETE
+402 LIAVRQTALETE

-461 ATIRKKKA
+461 ATISKKKA
-469 DLEVLIQEINALEL
+469 DLEVLIQEINALEF
-483 ERKLVLSSWEIFK
+483 ERELVLSSWEIFK
-496 KYHKMDG
+496 KYHQMDG

-558 KLEAASALTQPCAVV
+558 KLEAASALTQPCALV

-578 IQQIFSME
+578 IQQIFSIE

>member
-6 ARKFNLPLAI
+6 AKKFNLPLAVSI
-16 IVILLSSGCN
+16 ILLLNGCSNSSDN
-26 YSADDLVENL
+26 LIENL
-36 RNSPIL
+36 KNSPIL
-42 SAKQKGE
+42 SPVQTGE
-49 DLSEASKI
+49 NLSETSTIEIVNSKA
-57 EVTTSKEKGSSN
+57 KKSSN
-69 GPITDNA
+69 GSVAKNA
-76 EYEKAKAVLTAPVI
+76 EYEKAKVVLTAPVI
-90 AIDNFFAGLT
+90 AVDNFFASLT
-100 SSSIFPQTDKDKVPN
+100 NSPIFAQITRNKVSSSTTLNESIDPKIKD
-115 GTPKKGSAEPK
+115 S
-126 SKSGS
+126 S
-131 NASPTKYAE
+131 TKNAE

-155 DDFFKSLKSSS
+155 DEFFENLKSSS
-166 FFAPADQVSVPEV
+166 FFAPTDQVSIPEV
-179 KVLSNDLTE
+179 KTLSNNLIRS
-188 GNAKYQ
+188 NAKYE
-194 TTLAV
+194 TTTAV
-199 LNSPVVAVA
+199 MNSPVVAVA
-208 RTSVIASSRSL
+208 SKSIIASSRSL
-219 DVVASQKN
+219 DVIASQKN

-266 RQLKLAALETKGS
+266 RQLKLAALETQGS

-291 TNLLSNFII
+291 TNLLSNFIV
-300 LEGARNSLDVID
+300 LEGARSSLDVID

-317 YEEREQTIR
+317 YKEREQTIR

-369 YLDDQYSKVNEEI
+369 YLNDRYSKVNEEI

-402 LIAVRKIALETE
+402 LIAVRQTALETE

-461 ATIRKKKA
+461 ATISKKKA
-469 DLEVLIQEINALEL
+469 DLEVLIQEINALEF
-483 ERKLVLSSWEIFK
+483 ERELVLSSWEIFK
-496 KYHKMDG
+496 KYHQMDG

-558 KLEAASALTQPCAVV
+558 KLEAASALTQPCALV

-578 IQQIFSME
+578 IQQIFSIE

>member
-6 ARKFNLPLAI
+6 AKKFNLPLAVSI
-16 IVILLSSGCN
+16 ILLLNGCSNSSDN
-26 YSADDLVENL
+26 LIENL
-36 RNSPIL
+36 KNSPIL
-42 SAKQKGE
+42 SPVQTGE
-49 DLSEASKI
+49 NLSETSTIEIVNSKA
-57 EVTTSKEKGSSN
+57 KKSSN
-69 GPITDNA
+69 GSVAKNA
-76 EYEKAKAVLTAPVI
+76 EYEKAKVVLTAPVI
-90 AIDNFFAGLT
+90 AVDNFFASLT
-100 SSSIFPQTDKDKVPN
+100 NSPIFAQITRNKVSSSTTLNESIDPKIKDP
-115 GTPKKGSAEPK
+115 S
-126 SKSGS
+126 
-131 NASPTKYAE
+131 TKNAE

-155 DDFFKSLKSSS
+155 DEFFENLKSSS
-166 FFAPADQVSVPEV
+166 FFAPTDQVSIPEV
-179 KVLSNDLTE
+179 KTLSNNLIRS
-188 GNAKYQ
+188 NAKYE
-194 TTLAV
+194 TTTAV

-208 RTSVIASSRSL
+208 SKSIIASSRSL
-219 DVVASQKN
+219 DVIASQKN

-266 RQLKLAALETKGS
+266 RQLKLAALETQGS

-291 TNLLSNFII
+291 TNLLSNFIV
-300 LEGARNSLDVID
+300 LEGARSSLDVID

-317 YEEREQTIR
+317 YKEREQTIR

-369 YLDDQYSKVNEEI
+369 YLNDRYSKVNEEI

-402 LIAVRKIALETE
+402 LIAVRQNALETE

-461 ATIRKKKA
+461 ATISKKKA
-469 DLEVLIQEINALEL
+469 DLEVLIQEINALEF
-483 ERKLVLSSWEIFK
+483 ERELVLSSWEIFK
-496 KYHKMDG
+496 KYHQMDG

-558 KLEAASALTQPCAVV
+558 KLEAASALTQPCALV

-578 IQQIFSME
+578 IQQIFSIE

>member
-6 ARKFNLPLAI
+6 AKKFNLPLAVSI
-16 IVILLSSGCN
+16 ILLLNGCSNSSDN
-26 YSADDLVENL
+26 LIENL
-36 RNSPIL
+36 KNSPIL
-42 SAKQKGE
+42 SPVQTGE
-49 DLSEASKI
+49 NLSETSTIEIVNSKA
-57 EVTTSKEKGSSN
+57 KKSSN
-69 GPITDNA
+69 GSVAKNA
-76 EYEKAKAVLTAPVI
+76 EYEKAKVVLTAPVI
-90 AIDNFFAGLT
+90 AVDNFFASLT
-100 SSSIFPQTDKDKVPN
+100 NSPIFAQITRNKVSSSTTLNESIDPKIKD
-115 GTPKKGSAEPK
+115 S
-126 SKSGS
+126 S
-131 NASPTKYAE
+131 TKNAE

-155 DDFFKSLKSSS
+155 DEFFENLKSSS
-166 FFAPADQVSVPEV
+166 FFAPTDQVSIPEV
-179 KVLSNDLTE
+179 KTLSNNLIRS
-188 GNAKYQ
+188 NAKYE
-194 TTLAV
+194 TTTAV
-199 LNSPVVAVA
+199 MNSPVVAVA
-208 RTSVIASSRSL
+208 SKSIIASSRSL
-219 DVVASQKN
+219 DVIASQKN

-266 RQLKLAALETKGS
+266 RQLKLAALETQGS

-291 TNLLSNFII
+291 TNLLSNFIV
-300 LEGARNSLDVID
+300 LEGARSSLDVID

-317 YEEREQTIR
+317 YKEREQTIR

-369 YLDDQYSKVNEEI
+369 YLNDQYSKVNEEI

-402 LIAVRKIALETE
+402 LIAVRQTALETE

-461 ATIRKKKA
+461 ATISKKKA

-483 ERKLVLSSWEIFK
+483 ERELVLSSWEIFK
-496 KYHKMDG
+496 KYHQMDG

-558 KLEAASALTQPCAVV
+558 KLEAASALTQPCALV

-578 IQQIFSME
+578 IQQIFSIE

>member
-6 ARKFNLPLAI
+6 AKKFNLPLAVSI
-16 IVILLSSGCN
+16 ILLLNGCSNSSDN
-26 YSADDLVENL
+26 LIENL
-36 RNSPIL
+36 KNSSIL
-42 SAKQKGE
+42 SPVQTGE
-49 DLSEASKI
+49 NLSETSTIEIVNSKA
-57 EVTTSKEKGSSN
+57 KKSSN
-69 GPITDNA
+69 GSVAKNA
-76 EYEKAKAVLTAPVI
+76 EYEKAKVVLTAPVI
-90 AIDNFFAGLT
+90 AVDNFFASLT
-100 SSSIFPQTDKDKVPN
+100 NSPIFAQITRNKVSSSTTLNESIDPKIKD
-115 GTPKKGSAEPK
+115 S
-126 SKSGS
+126 S
-131 NASPTKYAE
+131 TKNAE

-155 DDFFKSLKSSS
+155 DEFFENLKSSS
-166 FFAPADQVSVPEV
+166 FFAPTDQVSIPEV
-179 KVLSNDLTE
+179 KTLSNNLIRS
-188 GNAKYQ
+188 NAKYE
-194 TTLAV
+194 TTTAV

-208 RTSVIASSRSL
+208 SKSIIASSRSL
-219 DVVASQKN
+219 DVIASQKN

-266 RQLKLAALETKGS
+266 RQLKLAALETQGS

-291 TNLLSNFII
+291 TNLLSNFIV
-300 LEGARNSLDVID
+300 LEGARSSLDVID

-317 YEEREQTIR
+317 YKEREQTIR

-369 YLDDQYSKVNEEI
+369 YLNDRYSKVNEEI

-402 LIAVRKIALETE
+402 LIAVRQNALETE

-461 ATIRKKKA
+461 ATISKKKA

-483 ERKLVLSSWEIFK
+483 ERELVLSSWEIFK
-496 KYHKMDG
+496 KYHQMDG

-558 KLEAASALTQPCAVV
+558 KLEAASALTQPCALV

-578 IQQIFSME
+578 IQQIFSIE